1 MIRFRRL
8 NRPVGRVEVVGAVS
22 QFVDVQ
28 YWELA
33 FSEDELRRKLNGEM
47 AEVIMPAKPWFVR
60 LWRWFFPLQFL
71 EIEDAGNVQTDPRS
85 RVS

>member
-1 MIRFRRL
+1 M
-8 NRPVGRVEVVGAVS
+8 GAVS

-47 AEVIMPAKPWFVR
+47 AEVIMPAKPWFIQ
-60 LWRWFFPLQFL
+60 LWRCFFPLRGM
-71 EIEDAGNVQTDPRS
+71 EIGLSKGEGT
-85 RVS
+85 